1 MNFIKTKEEHHF
13 CIGRFSN
20 LRGAKPNVGK
30 HEKKTHYCII
40 YIQKFFFGK
49 KKFKISLKKSFS
61 KLGKRNVGNHP
72 LH

>member
-30 HEKKTHYCII
+30 HEKNLII
-40 YIQKFFFGK
+40 VLFTF
-49 KKFKISLKKSFS
+49 KSFS
-61 KLGKRNVGNHP
+61 LGKRN
-72 LH
+72 LK